1 MVGKTVWKGTA
12 RGLIMD
18 YKSLTDEQLDE
29 ARTAL
34 LIEQERRDN
43 LAQIPAA
50 IQELSAKYI
59 EGGGDREELLKAVV
73 DSE

>member
-1 MVGKTVWKGTA
+1 MVGKTAWKGA
-12 RGLIMD
+12 IRSMIMD

-59 EGGGDREELLKAVV
+59 EGGGDRDELIKAVG

>member
-1 MVGKTVWKGTA
+1 
-12 RGLIMD
+12 MD

-43 LAQIPAA
+43 LSQIPAA
-50 IQELSAKYI
+50 IQELAAKYA
-59 EGGGDREELLKAVV
+59 EGGGDREELLKAVG
-73 DSE
+73 EHE

>member
-1 MVGKTVWKGTA
+1 
-12 RGLIMD
+12 MD

-29 ARTAL
+29 ARTAIL
-34 LIEQERRDN
+34 VEQERRAN
-43 LAQIPAA
+43 LAQIPST

-59 EGGGDREELLKAVV
+59 DGGGDREELLKAVG